1 MPETDKE
8 QNVEA
13 ASDFDTGR
21 RQGRK
26 SSRWQYTSKEVL
38 ARPKGHLVR
47 GVPCFAGMD
56 QHEYPCRAWSAAAAC
71 VASLG
76 PEQGSCHDPHS
87 SRCEQLHFH
96 GCRDSLRKT
105 G

>member
-8 QNVEA
+8 QKAEA

-26 SSRWQYTSKEVL
+26 TSRWQYTSKEVS

-47 GVPCFAGMD
+47 GVPCLAGMD
-56 QHEYPCRAWSAAAAC
+56 LHEYPCHAWSAAAAC
-71 VASLG
+71 VASLE
-76 PEQGSCHDPHS
+76 PEQ
-87 SRCEQLHFH
+87 
-96 GCRDSLRKT
+96 
-105 G
+105 